1 MHDALGS
8 PRVVTNS
15 FGEVKSRRDFL
26 AFGEELYAGL
36 ASRAANQKYS
46 SSTDDVRKKF
56 ATYQR
61 DSETGLDFAQSRY
74 YSAMQGRFTSPD
86 EFKGGPD
93 ELFDFE
99 EDAADNPTF
108 YADLSNPQSLNKYQ
122 YGYNNP
128 YKFND
133 PSGHCPPCLAWAV
146 FEVVS
151 AAADVVVAVQ
161 TVRDPNASRAEKIGT
176 VLGAAASITL
186 PGGGYGIGAKVVVK
200 ALRREAT
207 ETVVKKTAPATQS
220 IKGVSNSATPAR
232 LNAKQRRQWDRT
244 REAERKKAASTTNSK
259 DYNQEGRRKIQSGE
273 DASDQAEGLRAAQK
287 KKRIDSTKKSDDR
300 ELIKQREDY
309 LKKKKQNDQN

>member
-1 MHDALGS
+1 M
-8 PRVVTNS
+8 
-15 FGEVKSRRDFL
+15 
-26 AFGEELYAGL
+26 
-36 ASRAANQKYS
+36 
-46 SSTDDVRKKF
+46 
-56 ATYQR
+56 
-61 DSETGLDFAQSRY
+61 DFAQSLY
-74 YSAMQGRFTSPD
+74 YSPMHGRFTSPD

-128 YKFND
+128 YKYND

-186 PGGGYGIGAKVVVK
+186 PGGGYGIGAKVVIK

-207 ETVVKKTAPATQS
+207 ETVVKKTAPAVAKNTVTKAPRIPKSERVGPVPKKLRKQKFDENRQANKGKLKCDYCGS
-220 IKGVSNSATPAR
+220 DMAPAKKSQKGVTPPKNEATLDHVVPRSRGGSNNPPNLKPAC
-232 LNAKQRRQWDRT
+232 
-244 REAERKKAASTTNSK
+244 RKCN
-259 DYNQEGRRKIQSGE
+259 GE
-273 DASDQAEGLRAAQK
+273 
-287 KKRIDSTKKSDDR
+287 KSD
-300 ELIKQREDY
+300 
-309 LKKKKQNDQN
+309 ND